1 MTSDD
6 DPHQV
11 LRAHRVTHVL
21 NTAGVACANY
31 HEGTTSLVYKTV
43 HLYDSPRQ
51 VPASQSR
58 MTSDGL
64 G

>member
-1 MTSDD
+1 MTSKYA
-6 DPHQV
+6 PPQV

-21 NTAGVACANY
+21 NTAGGACANY

-51 VPASQSR
+51 VMASL
-58 MTSDGL
+58 MASDGL
-64 G
+64 